1 MGWYFGFKLHL
12 ICNERGELLNF
23 MLTKA
28 NIDDRNTDVFNRLSD
43 NVFGKLF
50 ADKGYISQ
58 GLFERLFNDG
68 IEIVTGLKCNMK
80 NRLMPLYDKI
90 LLRKRSVIKES
101 SDFDNMMNDVEN
113 EVEEQQAEDGLVN
126 RVPELKQLS
135 EDIDKATN
143 TFINA
148 TFELESAIQQYQRA
162 ETKLGGAVTT
172 ISKKVDTINQ
182 HIDKVLENTPTQLK
196 VSVNVNDADW
206 QKIQELFAKERQWM
220 TAQMHIRE
228 VNSMFADERK
238 KVRERYKEYDGYYLG
253 HHAQ

>member
-1 MGWYFGFKLHL
+1 MAIRKSK
-12 ICNERGELLNF
+12 I
-23 MLTKA
+23 
-28 NIDDRNTDVFNRLSD
+28 NIDTE
-43 NVFGKLF
+43 
-50 ADKGYISQ
+50 
-58 GLFERLFNDG
+58 ER
-68 IEIVTGLKCNMK
+68 
-80 NRLMPLYDKI
+80 
-90 LLRKRSVIKES
+90 

-148 TFELESAIQQYQRA
+148 TLELESAIQQYQRA
-162 ETKLGGAVTT
+162 EAKLGSAVTT
-172 ISKKVDTINQ
+172 ISKKVNTINQ
-182 HIDKVLENTPTQLK
+182 HIDKVLENAPTKLK

-220 TAQMHIRE
+220 TAQMQTHIRE

-238 KVRERYKEYDGYYLG
+238 KVRERYKEYDGCYLG
-253 HHAQ
+253 HYAQWFFWFFFTFGIFVVAGGIGMMVVQYCGK

>member
-1 MGWYFGFKLHL
+1 MAIRKSK
-12 ICNERGELLNF
+12 I
-23 MLTKA
+23 
-28 NIDDRNTDVFNRLSD
+28 NIDTE
-43 NVFGKLF
+43 
-50 ADKGYISQ
+50 
-58 GLFERLFNDG
+58 ER
-68 IEIVTGLKCNMK
+68 
-80 NRLMPLYDKI
+80 
-90 LLRKRSVIKES
+90 

-148 TFELESAIQQYQRA
+148 ALELESAIQQYQRA
-162 ETKLGGAVTT
+162 ESKLGGAVTT

-182 HIDKVLENTPTQLK
+182 HIDKVLENAPTKLK

-220 TAQMHIRE
+220 TAQMQMHIRE
-228 VNSMFADERK
+228 VNSMFADELK
-238 KVRERYKEYDGYYLG
+238 KVRERYKEYDGCYLG
-253 HHAQ
+253 HYAQWFFWFFFTIGFFGGCRRYRDDDCTELWKMTSRLTLDFRLKSVGLSQLCYSHPNSVNTK

>member
-1 MGWYFGFKLHL
+1 MAIRKSK
-12 ICNERGELLNF
+12 I
-23 MLTKA
+23 
-28 NIDDRNTDVFNRLSD
+28 NIDTE
-43 NVFGKLF
+43 
-50 ADKGYISQ
+50 
-58 GLFERLFNDG
+58 ER
-68 IEIVTGLKCNMK
+68 
-80 NRLMPLYDKI
+80 
-90 LLRKRSVIKES
+90 

-148 TFELESAIQQYQRA
+148 TLELESAIQQYQRA
-162 ETKLGGAVTT
+162 EVQLGGAVTT
-172 ISKKVDTINQ
+172 ISQKVDTINQ
-182 HIDKVLENTPTQLK
+182 HIDKVLENAPTQLK

-220 TAQMHIRE
+220 TSQMQIHIRE

-238 KVRERYKEYDGYYLG
+238 KVRERYKEYDGCYLG
-253 HHAQ
+253 HYAQWFFWFFFTIGVVITFTIIFLLINSFYHWTK